1 MIKYFKKKL
10 NLKEINRELNKKKLK
25 QDKNQDHVNK
35 LYQLSFKLR
44 EEHKKLAQQKTDIE
58 L

>member
-35 LYQLSFKLR
+35 LY
-44 EEHKKLAQQKTDIE
+44 
-58 L
+58 